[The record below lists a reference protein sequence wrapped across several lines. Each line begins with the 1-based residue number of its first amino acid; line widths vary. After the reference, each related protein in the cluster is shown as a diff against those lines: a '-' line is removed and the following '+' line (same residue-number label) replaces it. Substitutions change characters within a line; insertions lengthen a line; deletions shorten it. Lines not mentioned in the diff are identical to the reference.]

1 MASRARWVTAAALFG
16 ALCLT
21 VPGIALMSMSRN
33 AAVAAE
39 RDAASDRFNYD
50 YAAEDLAAFV
60 APIQR
65 LEEQAIEVHVIFN
78 NNYEDQGQRNARTLM
93 QALRVD
99 RGRF

>member
-1 MASRARWVTAAALFG
+1 LAILRMHG
-16 ALCLT
+16 Q
-21 VPGIALMSMSRN
+21 N
-33 AAVAAE
+33 AATWNVKADVASE
-39 RDAASDRFNYD
+39 RFNYD
-50 YAAEDLAAFV
+50 YDTEDLAAFV